1 MIDMSIIIHIYSN
14 QPRSGKS
21 DSTKKEDVVKQIYP
35 VSKDWREAKI
45 YGVLINDCPDIQH
58 LCQKARAWSSL
69 DNLNDRIAA
78 AKEQV
83 LETLSKNAVVLKS
96 AETKSP
102 EVQEFYRNFVYRPTP
117 EQSKLSYALRHGLAC
132 CRYYHA
138 LLFIL
143 LKECGVIATACGKFP
158 IPGSVGYT
166 WILAYDNS
174 GGPIIIDL
182 FHESLTRAGITEMDY
197 ADPTGKYQD
206 PCFAWVFQD

>member
-1 MIDMSIIIHIYSN
+1 MTKHRINIYSN
-14 QPRSGKS
+14 QPRLEKG
-21 DSTKKEDVVKQIYP
+21 DSTKKEGVVKQVYP
-35 VSKDWREAKI
+35 ISKDWREAKV
-45 YGVLINDCPDIQH
+45 YGVVIDDCSDIQH
-58 LCQKARAWSSL
+58 LCRKAREWL
-69 DNLNDRIAA
+69 NMENLNDRIAA

-83 LETLSKNAVVLKS
+83 LETLSKNAVVLKNS
-96 AETKSP
+96 KTKSP
-102 EVQEFYRNFVYRPTP
+102 EEREFYRGFVYRPTP
-117 EQSKLSYALRHGLAC
+117 EQSKLSYALRRGIAC

-182 FHESLTRAGITEMDY
+182 FHESLTRAGTTEMDY
-197 ADPTGKYQD
+197 ADSTGKYQD
-206 PCFAWVFQD
+206 PGLVWVFKD

>member
-1 MIDMSIIIHIYSN
+1 M
-14 QPRSGKS
+14 
-21 DSTKKEDVVKQIYP
+21 KQIYP
-35 VSKDWREAKI
+35 ISRDWLGASI
-45 YGVLINDCPDIQH
+45 YGVTIDDCPALQD
-58 LCQKARAWSSL
+58 LCRKAREWRSML
-69 DNLNDRIAA
+69 DLDDRVAA

-83 LETLSKNAVVLKS
+83 LEALPRNAVVLAK
-96 AETKSP
+96 AKGVNP
-102 EVQEFYRNFVYRPTP
+102 DAQEYYRLFVYRPTA
-117 EQSKLSYALRHGLAC
+117 EQKNLSYALIRRQAC
-132 CRYYHA
+132 CRYYHS

-182 FHESLTRAGITEMDY
+182 FHESLTRTGITEMDY

-206 PCFAWVFQD
+206 PGFAWVFAD